1 TDRAVDRVRDL
12 LDAGLLPRRAAL
24 PHRSGNAGWGEHAA
38 DPVAGPRPGWAPRD
52 RHARA
57 THLHVDVER
66 IPHPARDEPLRHL
79 PHRTARPR
87 PVQRAARAGHL
98 PARGS
103 GGARR
108 PTRRRVVPVPAAP
121 LHPRDDRGG
130 GAGMSH
136 SPAPAFLEV
145 DLGAASR
152 EAGIV
157 AGFTTRA
164 AGNLALDVG
173 DDSDRVRARRETVAA
188 LAGRGVEF
196 AHHVH
201 GTRVLDP
208 QRPEAAA
215 REDPVPDPCGDAWCA
230 EVPAGLGV
238 LAADCLPVL
247 FADPTTGTIGAAH
260 A

>member
-1 TDRAVDRVRDL
+1 
-12 LDAGLLPRRAAL
+12 
-24 PHRSGNAGWGEHAA
+24 
-38 DPVAGPRPGWAPRD
+38 
-52 RHARA
+52 
-57 THLHVDVER
+57 
-66 IPHPARDEPLRHL
+66 
-79 PHRTARPR
+79 
-87 PVQRAARAGHL
+87 
-98 PARGS
+98 
-103 GGARR
+103 
-108 PTRRRVVPVPAAP
+108 
-121 LHPRDDRGG
+121 
-130 GAGMSH
+130 MSH

-164 AGNLALDVG
+164 AGNLALDIG

-230 EVPAGLGV
+230 EAPASLGV

-260 A
+260 AGRVGLLDGVLAATVAQMRRRGAREILAVIGPAICGRCYEVSPELARDVAAGGVRIGRSRWGTPALDLPGIAERQLRGLGVDGRTLGWCTREDPRFFSHRSATRSGGRHAGVITRVIG